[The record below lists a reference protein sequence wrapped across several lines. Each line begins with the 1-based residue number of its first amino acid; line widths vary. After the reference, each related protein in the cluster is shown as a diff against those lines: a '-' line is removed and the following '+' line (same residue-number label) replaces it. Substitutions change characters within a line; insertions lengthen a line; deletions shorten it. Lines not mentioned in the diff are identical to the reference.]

1 MGNSE
6 HSIAKRGFGI
16 AEAIEVKGLIKRYT
30 SSLKKG
36 WFRREKIIIEALKGI
51 SFNVK
56 YGEVFGLLGPN
67 GAGKTTTVKILATL
81 LLPDS
86 GSARVAGY
94 DVVESSSMVRKNIGV
109 TLTVE
114 KGFFWKLTGRENLKY
129 FGMLMGI
136 KGDKLD
142 RRVNELLSSLGLERL
157 GVSDKFYEEYSLGM
171 KARLSLA
178 RALLKDP
185 PILILDEPTLGLDP
199 PSARAMREL
208 LIKLAKEDGK
218 AVLLTTHNMFEAEMM
233 CGRVAIIDEGR
244 IIALG
249 GVDELKRMVA
259 RRVII
264 DIVASGVPIGIDAI
278 KDRISEMIEGNVGLS
293 LDDEGRLRIR
303 ILSRT
308 GSEES
313 NLAEAIKILSDL
325 SIRVYRVRLEE
336 PTLEDVFIAL
346 TGKSGI

>member
-1 MGNSE
+1 M
-6 HSIAKRGFGI
+6 IAKRGFGM
-16 AEAIEVKGLIKRYT
+16 AEAIEVEGLIKRYI
-30 SSLKKG
+30 SSFKKG
-36 WFRREKIIIEALKGI
+36 WFRREKITVEALKGI
-51 SFNVK
+51 SFNVR

-81 LLPDS
+81 LLPDG

-94 DVVESSSMVRKNIGV
+94 DVVESPSMVRSNIGV

-114 KGFFWKLTGRENLKY
+114 RGFFWKLTGRENLKY
-129 FGMLMGI
+129 FGMLMGLR
-136 KGDKLD
+136 GDRLN
-142 RRVNELLSSLGLERL
+142 RRVDELLDILGLERL

-185 PILILDEPTLGLDP
+185 PILLLDEPTLGLDP

-218 AVLLTTHNMFEAEMM
+218 AILLTTHNMFEAEMI
-233 CGRVAIIDEGR
+233 CSRVAIIDEGR

-249 GVDELKRMVA
+249 RVNDLKRMVA

-264 DIVASGVPIGIDAI
+264 DIVASGTPIGIDAI
-278 KDRISEMIEGNVGLS
+278 KDRISEMIDGNVGLS
-293 LDDEGRLRIR
+293 IDDKGRLRIR
-303 ILSRT
+303 ILSRAS
-308 GSEES
+308 SEES
-313 NLAEAIKILSDL
+313 NLAEAIKILSNL
-325 SIRVYRVRLEE
+325 SIRVNRVRLEE

>member
-1 MGNSE
+1 M
-6 HSIAKRGFGI
+6 
-16 AEAIEVKGLIKRYT
+16 AEAIEVKDLTKRYT

-36 WFRREKIIIEALKGI
+36 WFRREKIIVKALKKI

-81 LLPDS
+81 LLPDG
-86 GSARVAGY
+86 GSAKVAGY
-94 DVVESSSMVRKNIGV
+94 DVVEFSSIVRNNIGV

-136 KGDKLD
+136 RGDKLN
-142 RRVNELLSSLGLERL
+142 RRVNELLNILGLERL

>member
-1 MGNSE
+1 M
-6 HSIAKRGFGI
+6 
-16 AEAIEVKGLIKRYT
+16 AEAIEVKDLTKRYT

-36 WFRREKIIIEALKGI
+36 WFRREKIIVKALKKI

-81 LLPDS
+81 LLPDG
-86 GSARVAGY
+86 GSAKVAGY
-94 DVVESSSMVRKNIGV
+94 DVVEFSSIVRNNIGV

-136 KGDKLD
+136 RGDKLN
-142 RRVNELLSSLGLERL
+142 RRVNELLNILGLERL

-218 AVLLTTHNMFEAEMM
+218 AILLTTHNMFEAEMI
-233 CGRVAIIDEGR
+233 CDRVAIIDEGR
-244 IIALG
+244 IISLG
-249 GVDELKRMVA
+249 KVDELKRMVA

-264 DIVASGVPIGIDAI
+264 DIVASGTPIGIDAI
-278 KDRISEMIEGNVGLS
+278 KDRISEMIDGNVGLS
-293 LDDEGRLRIR
+293 MDDKGRLRIR
-303 ILSRT
+303 ILSRA

-313 NLAEAIKILSDL
+313 NLAEAIKILSNL
-325 SIRVYRVRLEE
+325 SIRVNRVRLEE

>member
-1 MGNSE
+1 L
-6 HSIAKRGFGI
+6 IAKRGFGM
-16 AEAIEVKGLIKRYT
+16 AEAIEVEGLIKRYI
-30 SSLKKG
+30 SSFKKG
-36 WFRREKIIIEALKGI
+36 WFRREKITVEALKGI
-51 SFNVK
+51 SFNVR

-81 LLPDS
+81 LLPDG

-94 DVVESSSMVRKNIGV
+94 DVVESPSMVRSNIGV

-114 KGFFWKLTGRENLKY
+114 RGFFWKLTGRENLKY
-129 FGMLMGI
+129 FGMLMGLR
-136 KGDKLD
+136 GDRLN
-142 RRVNELLSSLGLERL
+142 RRVDELLDILGLERL

-185 PILILDEPTLGLDP
+185 PILLLDEPTLGLDP

-218 AVLLTTHNMFEAEMM
+218 AILLTTHNMFEAEMI
-233 CGRVAIIDEGR
+233 CSRVAIIDEGR

-249 GVDELKRMVA
+249 RVNDLKRMVA

-264 DIVASGVPIGIDAI
+264 DIVASGTPIGIDAI
-278 KDRISEMIEGNVGLS
+278 KDRISEMIDGNVGLS
-293 LDDEGRLRIR
+293 IDDKGRLRIR
-303 ILSRT
+303 ILSRAS
-308 GSEES
+308 SEES
-313 NLAEAIKILSDL
+313 NLAEAIKILSNL
-325 SIRVYRVRLEE
+325 SIRVNRVRLEE

>member
-1 MGNSE
+1 
-6 HSIAKRGFGI
+6 
-16 AEAIEVKGLIKRYT
+16 
-30 SSLKKG
+30 
-36 WFRREKIIIEALKGI
+36 
-51 SFNVK
+51 
-56 YGEVFGLLGPN
+56 
-67 GAGKTTTVKILATL
+67 
-81 LLPDS
+81 
-86 GSARVAGY
+86 
-94 DVVESSSMVRKNIGV
+94 
-109 TLTVE
+109 
-114 KGFFWKLTGRENLKY
+114 
-129 FGMLMGI
+129 
-136 KGDKLD
+136 
-142 RRVNELLSSLGLERL
+142 LGLERL

-264 DIVASGVPIGIDAI
+264 EIVASGVSIGIDAI

-336 PTLEDVFIAL
+336 PTLENVFIAL

>member
-1 MGNSE
+1 M
-6 HSIAKRGFGI
+6 
-16 AEAIEVKGLIKRYT
+16 
-30 SSLKKG
+30 
-36 WFRREKIIIEALKGI
+36 
-51 SFNVK
+51 
-56 YGEVFGLLGPN
+56 
-67 GAGKTTTVKILATL
+67 
-81 LLPDS
+81 
-86 GSARVAGY
+86 
-94 DVVESSSMVRKNIGV
+94 

-114 KGFFWKLTGRENLKY
+114 KGFYWNFTARENLKY

-136 KGDKLD
+136 RGDKLN
-142 RRVNELLSSLGLERL
+142 RRVNELLNSLGLERL

-208 LIKLAKEDGK
+208 LIKLAKENGK
-218 AVLLTTHNMFEAEMM
+218 AILLTTHNMFEAEMI
-233 CGRVAIIDEGR
+233 CSRVAIIDEGR
-244 IIALG
+244 IIARG
-249 GVDELKRMVA
+249 RVDELKRMVA

-264 DIVASGVPIGIDAI
+264 NIVASGTPIRIDTI

-293 LDDEGRLRIR
+293 VDDEGRLRIR
-303 ILSRT
+303 ILSRA

-325 SIRVYRVRLEE
+325 SIRVNRVRLEE

>member
-1 MGNSE
+1 M
-6 HSIAKRGFGI
+6 
-16 AEAIEVKGLIKRYT
+16 AEAIEVKDLTKRYT

-36 WFRREKIIIEALKGI
+36 WFRREKMIVKALKKI

-81 LLPDS
+81 LLPDG
-86 GSARVAGY
+86 GSAKVAGY
-94 DVVESSSMVRKNIGV
+94 DVVEFSSIVRNNIGV

-142 RRVNELLSSLGLERL
+142 RRVNELLNGLGLERL

-218 AVLLTTHNMFEAEMM
+218 AILLTTHNMFEAEMI
-233 CGRVAIIDEGR
+233 CDRVAIIDEGR
-244 IIALG
+244 IISLG
-249 GVDELKRMVA
+249 KVDELKRMVA

-264 DIVASGVPIGIDAI
+264 DIVASGTPIGIDTI

-293 LDDEGRLRIR
+293 IDDKGRLRIR
-303 ILSRT
+303 ILSRA
-308 GSEES
+308 GSEEA
-313 NLAEAIKILSDL
+313 NLAEAIKILSNL
-325 SIRVYRVRLEE
+325 SIRVNRVRLEE